1 MTEQH
6 PDGDVSGSGRLP
18 TLADV
23 AREAGVSVT
32 TASLVLRLPDPS
44 NIGPGTQE
52 RVRATARRLGYVRNQ
67 AATDLRSHANSAIGF
82 IADGIAQGPFAGDMI
97 RGAQDAAWRR
107 GYLLLI
113 VETGHDPRLVCEAV
127 TRFAERRVRRIIYA
141 PVGHQQVDLPP
152 ELADA
157 DPVLANSFDAEHRFS
172 SFVPD
177 EAGGARLAV
186 QTLLAIRSAPIGFI
200 NLEEG
205 DVAAAGRLAG
215 YRAVLDEAGLPFDDS
230 YVIHTGQRRTRGGPA
245 ELRIGALRFGSNA
258 ADGYQ
263 AARVLFRRHPDLSL
277 LFCGTDRMAMGAYDY
292 LKETGRK
299 IPQDVA
305 VVGFDNQLLI
315 ATQVRPALTTIAL
328 PHYEMGKHAAQLAL
342 GHPDGAAPQQI
353 KLPCRLVTRKST
365 QT

>member
-6 PDGDVSGSGRLP
+6 PGGGRPP

-32 TASLVLRLPDPS
+32 TTSLVLRLPDPP

-52 RVRATARRLGYVRNQ
+52 RVRAAARRLGYVRNQ
-67 AATDLRSHANSAIGF
+67 AATDLRSQANSAIGF
-82 IADGIAQGPFAGDMI
+82 IADGIAQGPFDGDMI
-97 RGAQDAAWRR
+97 RGAQDAAWQR

-113 VETGHDPRLVCEAV
+113 VETGHDPRLVREAV

-141 PVGHQQVDLPP
+141 PVGHQQVDLPR

-157 DPVLANSFDAEHRFS
+157 HPVLANSFDAKHRFS

-186 QTLLAIRSAPIGFI
+186 EALLAIRSAPVGFI
-200 NLEEG
+200 NLEKWN
-205 DVAAAGRLAG
+205 VAAAGRLAG
-215 YRAVLDEAGLPFDDS
+215 YRAVLDETGLPFDDS
-230 YVIHTGQRRTRGGPA
+230 YVIHTGQRQTKGGPA
-245 ELRIGALRFGSNA
+245 KLRVGALRFGSNA
-258 ADGYQ
+258 SDGYQ
-263 AARVLFRRHPDLSL
+263 AARTLFRRHPDLSL
-277 LFCGTDRMAMGAYDY
+277 LFCGTDRIAMGAYDY
-292 LKETGRK
+292 LKESGRK

-315 ATQVRPALTTIAL
+315 AAQVRPTLTTIAL
-328 PHYEMGKHAAQLAL
+328 PHYEMGKHAVQQAL
-342 GHPDGAAPQQI
+342 GHAKDAAPRQVA
-353 KLPCRLVTRKST
+353 LPCRLVTRKST